1 MGIPMAKERRVC
13 ENRKRKLKASDKR
26 ITDLKQESLNNTE
39 IVEFVVVKRVII
51 YRSLKR
57 SKPL

>member
-1 MGIPMAKERRVC
+1 MAKERRVC

-39 IVEFVVVKRVII
+39 IVEFLVVKRVII